1 MGLLLHSDDE
11 ASHYMQWS
19 PRANNQ
25 VTVGC
30 LLYEIEEEEFSFAV
44 MPNHREIWQLHRGS

>member
-30 LLYEIEEEEFSFAV
+30 LLYEIEEEEFSFAA